1 MLSAGRLLIDYVVA
15 TRMIVII
22 SHVVYYFQLKFLQ

>member
-15 TRMIVII
+15 RMIVNI